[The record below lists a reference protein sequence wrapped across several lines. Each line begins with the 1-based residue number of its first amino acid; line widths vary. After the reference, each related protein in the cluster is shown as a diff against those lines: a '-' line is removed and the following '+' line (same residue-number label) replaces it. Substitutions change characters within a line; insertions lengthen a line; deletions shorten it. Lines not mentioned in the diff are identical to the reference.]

1 MEEPQL
7 SPAWLR
13 GVGVKLWE
21 WREVIG
27 MLSNAEQLDVPLKI
41 SLAQCSFTAGAFS

>member
-7 SPAWLR
+7 SPAWLK
-13 GVGVKLWE
+13 GDAAKLWE

-27 MLSNAEQLDVPLKI
+27 MLSNAELVDVPLKI